1 MFREKLYEESLY
13 PEEGITEIL
22 FFVSGQMSLWPV
34 QGRGGEGGRGI
45 KLGFYGLKLQLTFS
59 NNSSLQEKPLPGQTL
74 DELQLNTFCP
84 FFLQGAHTLMNT
96 TNLRIIGL
104 QLFHLSLRLQ

>member
-34 QGRGGEGGRGI
+34 QGRGGGGRE
-45 KLGFYGLKLQLTFS
+45 GLKIRILRS
-59 NNSSLQEKPLPGQTL
+59 EV
-74 DELQLNTFCP
+74 
-84 FFLQGAHTLMNT
+84 T
-96 TNLRIIGL
+96 TDV
-104 QLFHLSLRLQ
+104 Q